1 MYGYLN
7 EQKGMFNPQE
17 IQTLATALDKAWKS
31 IQGSGVQFDT
41 TAHAEA
47 ARAILAKYI
56 IETATHG
63 ERDQRWLNQICDA
76 CHAAPTGD
84 EHRGALAL
92 LQALV
97 LPLWPSKVIDTDTV
111 RAVLRFALTLG
122 IRRSGITVE
131 CAPVRRDSLWEILL
145 SFQPYY
151 FYHLTEQLGGA
162 LSLN

>member
-63 ERDQRWLNQICDA
+63 ERDQRRLHD
-76 CHAAPTGD
+76 
-84 EHRGALAL
+84 GALVAL
-92 LQALV
+92 AQSNLRCV
-97 LPLWPSKVIDTDTV
+97 PR
-111 RAVLRFALTLG
+111 RAD
-122 IRRSGITVE
+122 RR
-131 CAPVRRDSLWEILL
+131 
-145 SFQPYY
+145 
-151 FYHLTEQLGGA
+151 
-162 LSLN
+162 